1 MAENDSFYGESPNY
15 LLIKCFESKNEA
27 NTNFQ
32 QGDNYVEVG
41 YGDYFFVEDTGYIYQ
56 RSATEID
63 DGDYCIEAYKLAG
76 PAGPPSKLNFKTMS
90 EIESSEITPTTVT
103 ANIDSSNLVPA
114 RTFENNEWVYNDDII
129 WKYYHREPEAGE
141 EGDQVDISFTVPY
154 PEFKFDIEMIGIDKT
169 PEIEDLSET
178 VNGVKTHPFFTH
190 LNLKLPYARRG
201 DSINNLYVINAGVN
215 DGVDYGETDINT
227 VNDIQD
233 RHLPIIVYNQTTYDN
248 EGLETEVTKFLAE
261 LKIVDNIDIDQN
273 GYLSFWLPHSNND
286 ENSKITSS
294 FSIVPIF
301 NDITLDDTGNLSF
314 SWSLNGETYTK
325 TINTP
330 PIKWIKNVEYTSDGI
345 KIIWNTTETDGLGNT
360 VNQTSLVTPSN
371 NEKFIT
377 DIISYNNDLYKSYTG
392 INADICADANIT
404 SIEELASMD
413 TATVNAAVNG
423 TNVYYKG
430 PNNIWYKKIVSITS
444 GS

>member
-1 MAENDSFYGESPNY
+1 M
-15 LLIKCFESKNEA
+15 
-27 NTNFQ
+27 
-32 QGDNYVEVG
+32 
-41 YGDYFFVEDTGYIYQ
+41 
-56 RSATEID
+56 
-63 DGDYCIEAYKLAG
+63 
-76 PAGPPSKLNFKTMS
+76 
-90 EIESSEITPTTVT
+90 
-103 ANIDSSNLVPA
+103 
-114 RTFENNEWVYNDDII
+114 
-129 WKYYHREPEAGE
+129 
-141 EGDQVDISFTVPY
+141 
-154 PEFKFDIEMIGIDKT
+154 
-169 PEIEDLSET
+169 
-178 VNGVKTHPFFTH
+178 
-190 LNLKLPYARRG
+190 
-201 DSINNLYVINAGVN
+201 
-215 DGVDYGETDINT
+215 
-227 VNDIQD
+227 
-233 RHLPIIVYNQTTYDN
+233 
-248 EGLETEVTKFLAE
+248 
-261 LKIVDNIDIDQN
+261 
-273 GYLSFWLPHSNND
+273 PHSNND

-345 KIIWNTTETDGLGNT
+345 KIIWNTTETDELGNT

-392 INADICADANIT
+392 INADICADANI
-404 SIEELASMD
+404 SSVEELASMD

-444 GS
+444 GG